1 MSDGF
6 FISIAVTMSD
16 SVKARTRLAMHVG
29 NYVHMGDDTTPGKW
43 LTEMILPEACL
54 DKPEASDNR
63 PWAVS

>member
-1 MSDGF
+1 
-6 FISIAVTMSD
+6 MSD

-43 LTEMILPEACL
+43 LIEMILPEACL